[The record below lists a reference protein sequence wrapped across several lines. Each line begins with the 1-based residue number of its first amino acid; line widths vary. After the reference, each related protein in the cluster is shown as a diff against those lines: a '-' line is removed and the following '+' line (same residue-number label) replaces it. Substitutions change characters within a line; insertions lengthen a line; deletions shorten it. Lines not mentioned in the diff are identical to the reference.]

1 MHGIVILIVEV
12 QSELVKLWTAQLVA
26 QLWKFA
32 YVVTRPRTDEALFQT
47 KAFPPSHI
55 LCAQQGSSMTQQQEN
70 CIPKVASVLRLVD
83 G

>member
-26 QLWKFA
+26 QLW
-32 YVVTRPRTDEALFQT
+32 RTDEALFQT

-70 CIPKVASVLRLVD
+70 CIPKVASDIRLVD